1 MRKFFTFLLA
11 LAASAG
17 MSFADPVSP
26 VTAAR
31 FLYNYDCQRNPAY
44 PKQGSPCTLRGFSD
58 PYVGYNGI
66 GSDVKNTPFGPWKL
80 EFVANYTPSNNY
92 GCERVV
98 TQAVNQYYSSL
109 SNQEKE
115 AKRLEVPI
123 FRLWQYNIVA
133 GEYQHASYGIVCAYA
148 AEGNAEDHGALFI
161 SSEGNGCFLAGK
173 PHNAQISLSCEN
185 DLTTGLNSLVTAAS
199 ATDPD
204 YDAYMPVILS
214 IDAIGT
220 VELTQHCKDFI
231 EGSSSAYNALTDAQ
245 KGQVTNYQVLVDA
258 QNQWAPLVAEAKPYA
273 DAVVDLI
280 NAIPNPIVYTQ
291 SCKNK
296 IDAAQNAYDE
306 LTSGQK
312 IFVSNYETLK
322 NALSDLMK
330 AAPYVHILFKA
341 NGKEKKFE
349 NVTLPHVFTAAEMTT
364 MLKEM
369 YSVEGDYD
377 MYANSNSDALNKFDP
392 ETGDMDMIPISL
404 EITLEFPPFEP
415 EPLAEC
421 GLEWK
426 DVPEGGVVGTI
437 GHEDEVKLPY
447 VIGNL
452 DFMLALD
459 AGTVT
464 LRLGSTDESVL
475 AVYGFNDFA
484 VNGVGECDVYAV
496 HDEDAVVAADKLA
509 ENATFG
515 ILGTEFSAT
524 ISDSGNKMSIDENKC
539 RFGGNEDYKMY
550 EYRLK
555 SGGAS
560 SSEKNFITLNI
571 PAAGKIRIAA
581 RSSKSDA
588 TDRALV
594 IEQGGTELYNAV
606 VMDAQAIEVT
616 EGETTIKVFPYVEV
630 SVTAGSVRVSYTGG
644 MNFYGF
650 GFMEVSTPTDVESVE
665 SQKSKVES
673 VKVIR
678 DGQLLIIRDGK
689 TYNVVGTVVR

>member
-1 MRKFFTFLLA
+1 MRKIFTFLLA
-11 LAASAG
+11 LAASVG
-17 MSFADPVSP
+17 MMNADPVSP

-66 GSDVKNTPFGPWKL
+66 GSDAKNTPFGPWKL

-98 TQAVNQYYSSL
+98 IQAVNQYYSSL
-109 SNQEKE
+109 STKEKE

-185 DLTTGLNSLVTAAS
+185 DLTTGLNNLITAAS

-258 QNQWAPLVAEAKPYA
+258 KNQWAPLVAEAKPYA

-296 IDAAQNAYDE
+296 IDAAQNAYDA

-322 NALSDLMK
+322 NAPSDLLK

-341 NGKEKKFE
+341 NGKEKKVE
-349 NVTLPHVFTAAEMTT
+349 NVTLPREFTEAEMTT
-364 MLKEM
+364 MLKEL

-377 MYANSNSDALNKFDP
+377 LYAYSYDDAVNISGGKWTINPFTGKVDVNGSLDKFDP
-392 ETGDMDMIPISL
+392 ETGDMDMINISL
-404 EITLEFPPFEP
+404 EITLELPPYEP
-415 EPLAEC
+415 EPEPTHTLQLHVNNAAMGSVAVTNLLGSGIVDNGDGTYDVPDGAEVTILATPKEGYEFSGWKASQTICNFAEC
-421 GLEWK
+421 EFVDLN
-426 DVPEGGVVGTI
+426 T
-437 GHEDEVKLPY
+437 VKNPLTFDMY
-447 VIGNL
+447 ADGA
-452 DFMLALD
+452 FMA
-459 AGTVT
+459 
-464 LRLGSTDESVL
+464 EFK
-475 AVYGFNDFA
+475 AV
-484 VNGVGECDVYAV
+484 
-496 HDEDAVVAADKLA
+496 
-509 ENATFG
+509 
-515 ILGTEFSAT
+515 
-524 ISDSGNKMSIDENKC
+524 
-539 RFGGNEDYKMY
+539 
-550 EYRLK
+550 
-555 SGGAS
+555 
-560 SSEKNFITLNI
+560 
-571 PAAGKIRIAA
+571 
-581 RSSKSDA
+581 
-588 TDRALV
+588 
-594 IEQGGTELYNAV
+594 
-606 VMDAQAIEVT
+606 
-616 EGETTIKVFPYVEV
+616 
-630 SVTAGSVRVSYTGG
+630 
-644 MNFYGF
+644 
-650 GFMEVSTPTDVESVE
+650 TPTAVENV
-665 SQKSKVES
+665 QTNQVQATK
-673 VKVIR
+673 ILR
-678 DGQLLIIRDGK
+678 DGQLYIMYKG
-689 TYNVVGTVVR
+689 TMYNVQGARVK

>member
-1 MRKFFTFLLA
+1 MRKKIFTILLA
-11 LAASAG
+11 LAASVG
-17 MSFADPVSP
+17 MMNAKVTWNSSNISDLYVSGTSYSKEGVTLGANADNNYAYWLDYGDESHSGIGFYVNATGGFTFSNTLGKNFTKIEMTLNGSGGWGMMAKLGSGWLLYLDYMDDHVTVTWEGNASTVDLLKDQSDFSGDYVKSIVFYFVGDSGEPDPVSP

-31 FLYNYDCQRNPAY
+31 FLYTYDCQRNPAY

-66 GSDVKNTPFGPWKL
+66 GSDAKNTPFGPWKL
-80 EFVANYTPSNNY
+80 EFAAYYTPSNNY
-92 GCERVV
+92 GCESVV
-98 TQAVNQYYSSL
+98 RQAVNQYYSSL

-148 AEGNAEDHGALFI
+148 DEGNAEDHGALFI

-185 DLTTGLNSLVTAAS
+185 DLTTGLNNLVTAAS

-245 KGQVTNYQVLVDA
+245 KGQVTNYHVLVDA
-258 QNQWAPLVAEAKPYA
+258 KNQWAPLVAEAKPYA

-296 IDAAQNAYDE
+296 IDAAQNAYDA

-349 NVTLPHVFTAAEMTT
+349 NVTLPHVFTEAEMTT

-369 YSVEGDYD
+369 YGVEGDYD
-377 MYANSNSDALNKFDP
+377 MFAYTNADAVDISGGKWTINPFMGKVDVNGDLNKFDP
-392 ETGDMDMIPISL
+392 ETGDMDMISISL
-404 EITLEFPPFEP
+404 EITLEFPPYEP
-415 EPLAEC
+415 EPE
-421 GLEWK
+421 
-426 DVPEGGVVGTI
+426 PQPT
-437 GHEDEVKLPY
+437 
-447 VIGNL
+447 
-452 DFMLALD
+452 
-459 AGTVT
+459 
-464 LRLGSTDESVL
+464 
-475 AVYGFNDFA
+475 AV
-484 VNGVGECDVYAV
+484 
-496 HDEDAVVAADKLA
+496 
-509 ENATFG
+509 ENVQTNHVQATKF
-515 ILGTEFSAT
+515 F
-524 ISDSGNKMSIDENKC
+524 
-539 RFGGNEDYKMY
+539 
-550 EYRLK
+550 
-555 SGGAS
+555 
-560 SSEKNFITLNI
+560 
-571 PAAGKIRIAA
+571 
-581 RSSKSDA
+581 
-588 TDRALV
+588 
-594 IEQGGTELYNAV
+594 
-606 VMDAQAIEVT
+606 
-616 EGETTIKVFPYVEV
+616 
-630 SVTAGSVRVSYTGG
+630 
-644 MNFYGF
+644 
-650 GFMEVSTPTDVESVE
+650 
-665 SQKSKVES
+665 
-673 VKVIR
+673 R
-678 DGQLLIIRDGK
+678 DGQLLIEKNGK
-689 TYNVVGTVVR
+689 IYNVQGVEVR